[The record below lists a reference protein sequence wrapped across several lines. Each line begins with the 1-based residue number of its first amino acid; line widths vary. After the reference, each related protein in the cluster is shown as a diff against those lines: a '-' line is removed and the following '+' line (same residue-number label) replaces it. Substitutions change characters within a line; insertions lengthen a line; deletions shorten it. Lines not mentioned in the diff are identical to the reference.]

1 MIYFQSYD
9 DHVRWCEEKAKRLQD
24 APTKD
29 YQKIAKLNLRVSY
42 RPRTPKLQRTP
53 VTRTYSEQPAGR
65 QQQQHTQKQ
74 LTRTYSLRKPSN
86 ERAARSLQPQP
97 QHQGL
102 RRTKSFGKSGISYL
116 MSTDHTKETQE
127 TQFIRNATGRGS
139 IKKGPAPTK
148 SFLLRMQVS
157 LWILIICMVI
167 RFISGMIT

>member
-1 MIYFQSYD
+1 MCALIYFQSYD

-29 YQKIAKLNLRVSY
+29 YEKIAKLNLRVSY
-42 RPRTPKLQRTP
+42 RPRTPKLQRVP
-53 VTRTYSEQPAGR
+53 VTRTYSEQPAVR
-65 QQQQHTQKQ
+65 QQQHPKKQ

-86 ERAARSLQPQP
+86 EGAARPLQPQP
-97 QHQGL
+97 QHEGL

-116 MSTDHTKETQE
+116 KSTDHTKETQE

-157 LWILIICMVI
+157 GYLFAWSFVI
-167 RFISGMIT
+167 